1 MTKPGETKKA
11 KKRGLAKG
19 LSSLLS
25 GDFLTRSLVQANL
38 PFIFFM
44 VVMMISYIGY
54 GYFAE
59 ENAKDLV
66 QAEAQLREVKA
77 ANLSINAKLEKLKQ
91 QSQVARSISD
101 LGLKESTDPPKVIRI
116 PKSEEE

>member
-54 GYFAE
+54 GY
-59 ENAKDLV
+59 
-66 QAEAQLREVKA
+66 
-77 ANLSINAKLEKLKQ
+77 
-91 QSQVARSISD
+91 
-101 LGLKESTDPPKVIRI
+101 
-116 PKSEEE
+116 